1 MHRTLAPTAEAA
13 ETIELLDVPCEFD
26 GARFPVDVDQVRRSL
41 DLARARR
48 EELTV
53 IELDNPSTT
62 TFALFL

>member
-1 MHRTLAPTAEAA
+1 MNRSHVPSRDAFEAL
-13 ETIELLDVPCEFD
+13 ELLDVPREFD
-26 GARFPVDVDQVRRSL
+26 GECFPVDADQVRLSL

-53 IELDNPSTT
+53 VELDNPSTT